1 MILESTLNSE
11 YPLNKYK
18 QAKQQILVAF
28 AQARHMYE
36 EMAMKLRDYEMKK
49 YASWK
54 AVTER
59 NLPLLIKRPLLV
71 MTTSISHIQVELHF
85 ISFCVHTSNH

>member
-1 MILESTLNSE
+1 
-11 YPLNKYK
+11 
-18 QAKQQILVAF
+18 
-28 AQARHMYE
+28 MYE

-71 MTTSISHIQVELHF
+71 MTTSKSHIQVELHF
-85 ISFCVHTSNH
+85 YLCLCTY